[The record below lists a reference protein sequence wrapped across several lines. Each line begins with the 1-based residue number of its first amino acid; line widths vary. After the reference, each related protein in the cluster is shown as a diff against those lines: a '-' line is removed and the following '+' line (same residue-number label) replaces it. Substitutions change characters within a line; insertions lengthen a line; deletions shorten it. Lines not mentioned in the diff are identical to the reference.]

1 VVEVERIGEMR
12 VVQTESVGDVAE
24 DMRLDADEVLVL
36 TLLQQLMIG
45 RDLIAEK
52 NSERA
57 RTKQRF
63 RDGFAQATTMA
74 HWSRG
79 DDLPEWARE
88 GATAIA
94 ARVPAQQRRLIEEAA
109 PAFGGRVQRRSR
121 ALLLLIELV
130 AFQPWSG
137 GVDWVPAA
145 RRDALAAAASHLTAL
160 RPGDLRAVTDE
171 FDAVL
176 RALARR
182 NVRWGRVVAASA
194 AGLVLGVAS
203 MGVAAPAIG
212 AAVGGLLG
220 LSGAA
225 ATSAGLAALGGG
237 SLAAGGFGVAGGTAL
252 LTGLAALGGAGAGA
266 AGSRVT
272 GWSASQVVAAAV
284 KLDVVAR
291 MVLLDAENDE
301 AKARL
306 VVEGLQARLDE
317 VGTTIGRLAEQLRRL
332 STENARLT
340 AENQEL
346 RRRLE
351 AERSEAETARTAL
364 EVVIDRI
371 PVSA

>member
-1 VVEVERIGEMR
+1 ML
-12 VVQTESVGDVAE
+12 TEDVRNVAE
-24 DMRLDADEVLVL
+24 EMRLDADEMLVL
-36 TLLQQLMIG
+36 TLLQQFMIG

-52 NSERA
+52 NAKRA
-57 RTKQRF
+57 QSKQRF
-63 RDGFAQATTMA
+63 RDGFAQVATMA

-88 GATAIA
+88 AAAAVA
-94 ARVPAQQRRLIEEAA
+94 ARVPSQQRRPIEEAG
-109 PAFGGRVQRRSR
+109 PVFGGQVQRRSR
-121 ALLLLIELV
+121 AMLLIIELV

-145 RRDALAAAASHLTAL
+145 RREALAVVASHLSAL
-160 RPGDLRAVTDE
+160 RPGDLRAVTNE

-182 NVRWGRVVAASA
+182 NVRWGRVAAASA

-220 LSGAA
+220 FSGAA

-237 SLAAGGFGVAGGTAL
+237 SVAAGGFGMAGGTVL
-252 LTGLAALGGAGAGA
+252 LTGLGALGGVGAGA

-291 MVLLDAENDE
+291 MVLLDAEGDE

-306 VVEGLQARLDE
+306 VVEGLQGRLDE
-317 VGTTIGRLAEQLRRL
+317 VTTTIGRLAEQLRRL
-332 STENARLT
+332 STDNDRLT
-340 AENQEL
+340 AENKEL

-351 AERSEAETARTAL
+351 AEQAEAETAQTAL

>member
-1 VVEVERIGEMR
+1 ML
-12 VVQTESVGDVAE
+12 TGDVRNVAE
-24 DMRLDADEVLVL
+24 EMRLDADEMLVL
-36 TLLQQLMIG
+36 TLLQQVMIG

-52 NSERA
+52 NTTQA
-57 RTKQRF
+57 QTKQRF
-63 RDGFAQATTMA
+63 RDGFAQVATMA

-79 DDLPEWARE
+79 DDLPGWARE
-88 GATAIA
+88 AAATVAD
-94 ARVPAQQRRLIEEAA
+94 RVPAQQRRAIEEAG
-109 PAFGGRVQRRSR
+109 PVFGGQVQQRSR

-137 GVDWVPAA
+137 GVDWVAAA
-145 RRDALAAAASHLTAL
+145 RRDALAVAAGHLSAL
-160 RPGDLRAVTDE
+160 RPSDLRAVTNE

-176 RALARR
+176 GALARR
-182 NVRWGRVVAASA
+182 KVRWGRVVAASA

-220 LSGAA
+220 FSGAA

-237 SLAAGGFGVAGGTAL
+237 SVAAGGFGMTGGTVL
-252 LTGLAALGGAGAGA
+252 LTGLGALGGVGAGA

-291 MVLLDAENDE
+291 MVLLDAEGDE
-301 AKARL
+301 AKVRL
-306 VVEGLQARLDE
+306 VVEGLQGRLDE
-317 VGTTIGRLAEQLRRL
+317 VTTTIGRLAEQLRRL
-332 STENARLT
+332 SADNDRLT
-340 AENQEL
+340 AENKEL
-346 RRRLE
+346 RRLLE
-351 AERSEAETARTAL
+351 AERAEAETAQTAL
-364 EVVIDRI
+364 EVVIERI

>member
-1 VVEVERIGEMR
+1 VQAGDTR
-12 VVQTESVGDVAE
+12 VVADEI
-24 DMRLDADEVLVL
+24 RLDADEMLVL

-52 NSERA
+52 ALSRELAKR
-57 RTKQRF
+57 RF
-63 RDGFAQATTMA
+63 RDEFAEAA
-74 HWSRG
+74 AAAYWSRG
-79 DDLPEWARE
+79 EVLPGWAGE
-88 GATAIA
+88 AAASIA
-94 ARVPAQQRRLIEEAA
+94 ARVPAQQRSVIEQAA
-109 PAFGGRVQRRSR
+109 ALFGGHIGRRSR

-130 AFQPWSG
+130 AFQPWSDG
-137 GVDWVPAA
+137 IGWVPAA
-145 RRDALAAAASHLTAL
+145 RRDALAAAAGHLGAL
-160 RPGDLRAVTDE
+160 RPGDFRAVTSE

-182 NVRWGRVVAASA
+182 NVRWARVAAVSA

-212 AAVGGLLG
+212 AAVGGVLG
-220 LSGAA
+220 FSGAA

-237 SLAAGGFGVAGGTAL
+237 SVAAGGFGMAGGTVL
-252 LTGLAALGGAGAGA
+252 LTGLGALGGAGAGV
-266 AGSRVT
+266 AGSRLT

-291 MVLLDAENDE
+291 MVLLDAEGDE
-301 AKARL
+301 VKARL

-317 VGTTIGRLAEQLRRL
+317 VGATIGRLAEQLRQL
-332 STENARLT
+332 KADNSQLT
-340 AENQEL
+340 AENAEL
-346 RRRLE
+346 RRRWE
-351 AERSEAETARTAL
+351 AERAEAETAQAAL

>member
-1 VVEVERIGEMR
+1 
-12 VVQTESVGDVAE
+12 
-24 DMRLDADEVLVL
+24 MRLDTDEMLVL
-36 TLLQQLMIG
+36 TLLQQLMLG

-52 NSERA
+52 NTTRA
-57 RTKQRF
+57 QSKQRF
-63 RDGFAQATTMA
+63 RDGFADVAQVA

-79 DDLPEWARE
+79 QDLPAWARE
-88 GATAIA
+88 PAAAIA
-94 ARVPAQQRRLIEEAA
+94 ARVPAQQRRPIEDAA
-109 PAFGGRVQRRSR
+109 AIFGGQVVRRSR

-130 AFQPWSG
+130 AFEPWSNG
-137 GVDWVPAA
+137 IGWVAAA
-145 RRDALAAAASHLTAL
+145 RRDALAVAAGHLTAL
-160 RPGDLRAVTDE
+160 KPGDLRAVTAE

-182 NVRWGRVVAASA
+182 NVRWGRVAAVSA

-203 MGVAAPAIG
+203 MGVATPVIA
-212 AAVGGLLG
+212 AAVGGALG

-237 SLAAGGFGVAGGTAL
+237 SVAAGGFGMAGGTAL
-252 LTGLAALGGAGAGA
+252 LSGLGALGGAGAGA
-266 AGSRVT
+266 AGARLSGFST
-272 GWSASQVVAAAV
+272 SQVVAAAV

-317 VGTTIGRLAEQLRRL
+317 VGVTIGRLAEQLRRL
-332 STENARLT
+332 STDNARLST
-340 AENQEL
+340 ENIEL
-346 RRRLE
+346 RKRLRVE
-351 AERSEAETARTAL
+351 QADAETTQTAL

-371 PVSA
+371 PVKA